1 MYFSVPVFPAKQ
13 SSQQSDE
20 QSDDEEEK
28 QPPVRKIFVLLILI
42 NCHEIAQ
49 EAIACEEGR

>member
-1 MYFSVPVFPAKQ
+1 MLDDLENAI
-13 SSQQSDE
+13 DGLE
-20 QSDDEEEK
+20 SDDEEEK